1 MKDRGFAALVVPSAD
16 PHQSEYVADH
26 WQARAW
32 LTGFSGSAGTA
43 VVTLEKALLWTD
55 FRYWIQ
61 AQAQMDGFDLVRQGE
76 KDVPTFDRWLAKALE
91 SGDVIGMD
99 GRMVSAFE
107 VKKYTSRF
115 EAAGLCLDTE
125 VDLISPLWADRP
137 PMPATKAFVLALEY
151 AGKTRTDK
159 LAAIREKLKTFQT
172 PVHVMATLDD
182 IAWTFNLRGADVHTN
197 PVNLAYAMITP
208 DEARLFMD
216 PAKLDE
222 DVRKDLEKDGVI
234 LAPYGAVDGALGNIP
249 AGTRVCMDPERIS
262 YHLYNAVN
270 PEATIVDKP
279 NPTVGLK
286 AVKNSTEIQWVE
298 KTMVKDGR
306 AVVNFLHWLETCDD
320 PVTELSAA
328 HKMWEFRSA
337 QEGFI
342 DDSFDAIMA
351 AQEHSAMCHYK
362 AVPESDRPVTEGMF
376 LTDSGGNYLTGT
388 TDITRTVH
396 LGPAGVQDKTDYTL
410 VLKGHIAV
418 ALSRFPS
425 GTRGYQIDTL
435 ARQFLWREGMDFGH
449 GTGHGVGFFLCV
461 HEGPARI
468 SPSPVDQ
475 ALKPGMVLTN
485 EPGVYREGGYGI
497 RLENMILVAEDGE
510 TAFGRFL
517 KFKTLTLCHFERD
530 LIDRGLLTEDEK
542 NWVDAYHRKVYE
554 ALAPGL
560 DPDVCFWF
568 KEKTRP
574 L

>member
-1 MKDRGFAALVVPSAD
+1 MT
-16 PHQSEYVADH
+16 
-26 WQARAW
+26 W
-32 LTGFSGSAGTA
+32 SG
-43 VVTLEKALLWTD
+43 
-55 FRYWIQ
+55 R
-61 AQAQMDGFDLVRQGE
+61 GE

-270 PEATIVDKP
+270 PEATIVDK
-279 NPTVGLK
+279 TQSDGG
-286 AVKNSTEIQWVE
+286 AQGGE
-298 KTMVKDGR
+298 K
-306 AVVNFLHWLETCDD
+306 FH
-320 PVTELSAA
+320 
-328 HKMWEFRSA
+328 
-337 QEGFI
+337 
-342 DDSFDAIMA
+342 
-351 AQEHSAMCHYK
+351 
-362 AVPESDRPVTEGMF
+362 
-376 LTDSGGNYLTGT
+376 
-388 TDITRTVH
+388 
-396 LGPAGVQDKTDYTL
+396 
-410 VLKGHIAV
+410 
-418 ALSRFPS
+418 
-425 GTRGYQIDTL
+425 
-435 ARQFLWREGMDFGH
+435 
-449 GTGHGVGFFLCV
+449 
-461 HEGPARI
+461 
-468 SPSPVDQ
+468 
-475 ALKPGMVLTN
+475 
-485 EPGVYREGGYGI
+485 
-497 RLENMILVAEDGE
+497 
-510 TAFGRFL
+510 
-517 KFKTLTLCHFERD
+517 
-530 LIDRGLLTEDEK
+530 
-542 NWVDAYHRKVYE
+542 
-554 ALAPGL
+554 
-560 DPDVCFWF
+560 
-568 KEKTRP
+568 
-574 L
+574 